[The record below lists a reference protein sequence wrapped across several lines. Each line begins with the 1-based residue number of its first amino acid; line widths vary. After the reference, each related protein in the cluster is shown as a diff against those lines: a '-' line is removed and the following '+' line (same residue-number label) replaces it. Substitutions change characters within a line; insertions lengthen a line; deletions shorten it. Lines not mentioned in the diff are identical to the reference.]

1 MLSQKVHLGGFC
13 IQSLDFDED
22 VESDHDFESPSC
34 IKELQEQEEENMEDS
49 LSDDANELNRMD
61 DVPVFE
67 NAPLSNNEEDDDS
80 NDHCLL
86 NPTVLKRKSEAF
98 NDSFEKKFCKRDF
111 LDDDEDSNS
120 QNESDGYEPE
130 VEEPSVPVARK
141 IIPIITAPAPPDL
154 EMWLAKFQ
162 EWSNLDR
169 LSALDRLIDV
179 CDPAQVR
186 HMMNVIEPQFQRDF
200 ISLLPKEVVLRA
212 EEANNMVAAREFGVN
227 KKSVRV
233 WRKLKGVL
241 KKSKKT
247 AKAARGKAAQFPDLD
262 KAVLTWVLERRQ
274 NGHIVTRTAIRLKA
288 LHLAK
293 TVVKTHPGASFVA
306 SAGWCSRFMERHGL
320 SLRQRTKIAQ
330 KLPKQLEEKI
340 VAFQKEVIN
349 LRKENNFELSQ
360 IGNMDETPMTFDIP
374 INRTVNAKGDKTVL
388 IKTTGHE
395 KTHFTVV
402 LTCMADGTKLKP
414 VVIFKRKR
422 LPKNVKFAAGVIV
435 RPQAK
440 GWMDEDGVVDWI
452 SKVLD
457 QIPGPALG
465 KKSLLVWDSFRAHLT
480 DKMKEKVKESLR
492 TSQVVIPGGLTSI
505 LQPLDV
511 CINKPFKDRMKM

>member
-1 MLSQKVHLGGFC
+1 
-13 IQSLDFDED
+13 
-22 VESDHDFESPSC
+22 
-34 IKELQEQEEENMEDS
+34 
-49 LSDDANELNRMD
+49 MD
-61 DVPVFE
+61 RRKRFSYE
-67 NAPLSNNEEDDDS
+67 ASFK
-80 NDHCLL
+80 
-86 NPTVLKRKSEAF
+86 LK
-98 NDSFEKKFCKRDF
+98 
-111 LDDDEDSNS
+111 
-120 QNESDGYEPE
+120 
-130 VEEPSVPVARK
+130 
-141 IIPIITAPAPPDL
+141 
-154 EMWLAKFQ
+154 
-162 EWSNLDR
+162 
-169 LSALDRLIDV
+169 
-179 CDPAQVR
+179 
-186 HMMNVIEPQFQRDF
+186 
-200 ISLLPKEVVLRA
+200 VVLRA

-227 KKSVRV
+227 EKSVRE

-247 AKAARGKAAQFPDLD
+247 AKSARGKAAQFPDLD
-262 KAVLTWVLERRQ
+262 KAVLTWVLESRQ

-293 TVVKTHPGASFVA
+293 TVMKNHPGESSA
-306 SAGWCSRFMERHGL
+306 SAGWCSRFMERYGL

-422 LPKNVKFAAGVIV
+422 LPKNVKFAARVIV

-452 SKVLD
+452 SKVWD
-457 QIPGPALG
+457 QRPGAALG

-480 DKMKEKVKESLR
+480 DKVKEKVKESRR

-511 CINKPFKDRMKM
+511 CIKKPFKDRMKKKWMSSEDVQTTKRGNLKKVDIVTIVQWVKDAWDSIPAAMISKSLKKCCISKAMDGTEDDISDSKIDTDAGSDDDEEEEMHCADHISEVAWRELFGDSSEDESDFDGF